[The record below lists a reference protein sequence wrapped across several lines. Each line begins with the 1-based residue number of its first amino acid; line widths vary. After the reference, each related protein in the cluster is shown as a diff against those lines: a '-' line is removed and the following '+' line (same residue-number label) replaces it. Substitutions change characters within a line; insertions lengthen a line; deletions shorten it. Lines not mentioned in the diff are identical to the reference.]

1 MAAIH
6 VEHIVLLM
14 YFKDLKRA
22 IIGAL
27 QWAAVGRSGHHGE
40 HTHNQWMPGCQVCR
54 LNDHCET
61 PLRV

>member
-22 IIGAL
+22 IIGLL
-27 QWAAVGRSGHHGE
+27 QWAAVGIMANIHITSGC
-40 HTHNQWMPGCQVCR
+40 QVYQVCR
-54 LNDHCET
+54 LNDRSET

>member
-22 IIGAL
+22 IVGAL
-27 QWAAVGRSGHHGE
+27 QWAAVGIMANIHITS
-40 HTHNQWMPGCQVCR
+40 GCQVVR
-54 LNDHCET
+54 F
-61 PLRV
+61 VG

>member
-27 QWAAVGRSGHHGE
+27 QWAAVGIMANIHITS
-40 HTHNQWMPGCQVCR
+40 GCQV
-54 LNDHCET
+54 
-61 PLRV
+61 VGFVG